1 MVKLST
7 ELLLLC
13 LFTCCGLFL
22 HPSAI
27 HAEAKRRRW
36 CSRAPDSDTCSHYVS
51 QSMQKVSIH
60 AAMELAMLAREQ
72 ILLGGL
78 EGAAWSDCLDLHD
91 FTVSQLN
98 RSLGPSRRRVGDDD
112 VWTWLSAALTN
123 LHTCRAGLAE
133 LHVPSSWFLPLL
145 TNASELVSNALAMT
159 ETRAE
164 EEEER
169 KGGGGEFP
177 EWSSVED
184 RELLRARR
192 GDVVAD
198 LVVAKDGTG
207 DLGSIKDAIDEA
219 SRRRGRK
226 SGRFVIYVK
235 EGVYVENVQVG
246 VRDLMLAG
254 DGIGKTV
261 VTGSRSVDG
270 GSTTFNSATID
281 VRWHAAVTGDGF
293 IARGITF
300 RNTAGPAKH
309 QAVALRCNADLAV
322 FYRCSFEGYQDTLYA
337 HSLRQFY
344 RECDVHGT
352 VDFIFGNAAAVLQDC
367 NIYVRRPMSKQQNT
381 ITAQGRTDP
390 SQNTG
395 TVIQQCRV
403 TAAPDLRPVQGKF
416 RTYLGR
422 PWQAYSRTVFMDT
435 YMDDLIAAAGWLEWS
450 GGFALNT
457 LYYGEYKNTGPGS
470 DTSRRVRWRGHHVI
484 TDPSTALR
492 FTVRGLLSGGSWLP
506 ATGVPFTDGL

>member
-1 MVKLST
+1 
-7 ELLLLC
+7 
-13 LFTCCGLFL
+13 
-22 HPSAI
+22 
-27 HAEAKRRRW
+27 
-36 CSRAPDSDTCSHYVS
+36 
-51 QSMQKVSIH
+51 MQQMSIH
-60 AAMELAMLAREQ
+60 AAMEHAMLAREQ
-72 ILLGGL
+72 ILMGGL
-78 EGAAWSDCLDLHD
+78 EGVAWSDCLDLHD
-91 FTVSQLN
+91 STVRQLN
-98 RSLGPSRRRVGDDD
+98 RSLGPSRLRVGYD
-112 VWTWLSAALTN
+112 VRTWLSAALTN

-133 LHVPSSWFLPLL
+133 LHVPSSWFVPLL
-145 TNASELVSNALAMT
+145 TNASELVRNALAIT

-164 EEEER
+164 EEGR
-169 KGGGGEFP
+169 KGGGAFP

-198 LVVAKDGTG
+198 LVVAKDGSG
-207 DLGSIKDAIDEA
+207 DFGSIKEAINEA
-219 SRRRGRK
+219 SRRRGRE
-226 SGRFVIYVK
+226 SRRFVIYVK
-235 EGVYVENVQVG
+235 AGVYVENVQVG
-246 VRDLMLAG
+246 VRDLMLVG

-261 VTGSRSVDG
+261 VTGSRSVAG
-270 GSTTFNSATID
+270 GSTTFNSAT
-281 VRWHAAVTGDGF
+281 VAVMGDGF

-300 RNTAGPAKH
+300 RNTAGPAKR

-395 TVIQQCRV
+395 IVIQHCRV

-422 PWQAYSRTVFMDT
+422 PWQAYSRTVFMGT
-435 YMDDLIAAAGWLEWS
+435 YMDDLISAAGWLEWS

-506 ATGVPFTDGL
+506 ATGVPFTDGP

>member
-1 MVKLST
+1 MDQEVVSEGQYLACHRDWILCSLPGKPRFFSPPCYSYCAC
-7 ELLLLC
+7 LLPL
-13 LFTCCGLFL
+13 TP
-22 HPSAI
+22 H
-27 HAEAKRRRW
+27 W
-36 CSRAPDSDTCSHYVS
+36 CSLAPNSDTCTHYVS
-51 QSMQKVSIH
+51 QSMQQMSIH
-60 AAMELAMLAREQ
+60 AAMEHAMLAREQ

-91 FTVSQLN
+91 STVRQLN
-98 RSLGPSRRRVGDDD
+98 RSLGPSRRRVGYD
-112 VWTWLSAALTN
+112 VRTWLSAALTN
-123 LHTCRAGLAE
+123 LHTCRAALAE
-133 LHVPSSWFLPLL
+133 LHVPSSWFVPLL
-145 TNASELVSNALAMT
+145 TNASELVRNALAIT
-159 ETRAE
+159 ETGA

-169 KGGGGEFP
+169 KGGGAFP

-198 LVVAKDGTG
+198 LVVAKDGSG
-207 DLGSIKDAIDEA
+207 DFGSIKEAINDA
-219 SRRRGRK
+219 SRRRGRE
-226 SGRFVIYVK
+226 SRRFVIYVK

-246 VRDLMLAG
+246 VRDLMLVG

-261 VTGSRSVDG
+261 VTGSRSVAG
-270 GSTTFNSATID
+270 GSTTFNSAT
-281 VRWHAAVTGDGF
+281 VGD
-293 IARGITF
+293 
-300 RNTAGPAKH
+300 
-309 QAVALRCNADLAV
+309 
-322 FYRCSFEGYQDTLYA
+322 FEGYQDTLYA

-395 TVIQQCRV
+395 IVIQHCRV

-422 PWQAYSRTVFMDT
+422 PWQAYSRTVFMGT
-435 YMDDLIAAAGWLEWS
+435 YMDDLISAAGWLEWS

>member
-1 MVKLST
+1 MDQEVVSAGQYLACHRDRILCSLPGKPRFFSPPCYSYCAC
-7 ELLLLC
+7 LLPL
-13 LFTCCGLFL
+13 
-22 HPSAI
+22 I
-27 HAEAKRRRW
+27 W
-36 CSRAPDSDTCSHYVS
+36 CSLAPYSDTCTHYVS
-51 QSMQKVSIH
+51 QSMQQMSIH
-60 AAMELAMLAREQ
+60 AAMEHAILAREQ

-78 EGAAWSDCLDLHD
+78 EGA
-91 FTVSQLN
+91 
-98 RSLGPSRRRVGDDD
+98 
-112 VWTWLSAALTN
+112 
-123 LHTCRAGLAE
+123 
-133 LHVPSSWFLPLL
+133 
-145 TNASELVSNALAMT
+145 
-159 ETRAE
+159 
-164 EEEER
+164 
-169 KGGGGEFP
+169 
-177 EWSSVED
+177 
-184 RELLRARR
+184 ARR

-198 LVVAKDGTG
+198 LVVAKDGSG
-207 DLGSIKDAIDEA
+207 DFGSIKEAINEA
-219 SRRRGRK
+219 
-226 SGRFVIYVK
+226 
-235 EGVYVENVQVG
+235 
-246 VRDLMLAG
+246 DLMLVG

-261 VTGSRSVDG
+261 VTGSRSVAG
-270 GSTTFNSATID
+270 GSTTFNSAT
-281 VRWHAAVTGDGF
+281 VAVTGDGF

-300 RNTAGPAKH
+300 RNTAGPAKR

-395 TVIQQCRV
+395 IVIQHCRV

-416 RTYLGR
+416 RT
-422 PWQAYSRTVFMDT
+422 
-435 YMDDLIAAAGWLEWS
+435 